1 MTDKQEKECFCCKTV
16 KNFTE
21 FSKNSKYRD
30 GRINKCKL
38 CIKKDR
44 KHRELHGAQIY
55 KSSFKD
61 GMKLCVTCNK
71 TSRYKG
77 RIGAWHPVSNFSP
90 SEHTGNGYASA
101 CKDCSSGKN
110 RVESVKE
117 KEAKNTSS
125 LVFILNQATKNLPST
140 QEGYYTYEY

>member
-1 MTDKQEKECFCCKTV
+1 
-16 KNFTE
+16 
-21 FSKNSKYRD
+21 
-30 GRINKCKL
+30 
-38 CIKKDR
+38 
-44 KHRELHGAQIY
+44 
-55 KSSFKD
+55 
-61 GMKLCVTCNK
+61 MKLCVTCNK

-117 KEAKNTSS
+117 KEAKTTSS
-125 LVFILNQATKNLPST
+125 LTFILNQATKNLTST
-140 QEGYYTYEY
+140 QAKGTTLMSIKTNFQTKTVTATKIVLNFDEMETLQTMFEGAAIEAMDSRGCNAFRRYQVNRR